1 MKEVHTGIVLGI
13 GTGSLR
19 NRNAEGKVEDFFFIR
34 PGDDVS
40 VTFPNAATPPR
51 AVDTVFTV
59 VDFYESKMSEYDS
72 TFCFVPIAALQKMR
86 GMMDPTSGVKSV
98 TSFQIKLKPGVAL
111 EQARDDIR
119 EAFPPYAEMVM
130 VESWKDSQGPLLA
143 AVQLETTLLNILLF
157 MIIAVAGFG
166 ILATFFM
173 IVVEKTR
180 DIGVLKS
187 LGAPGSGIATIF
199 LGYGT
204 LLGAVGSG
212 VGAILGLL
220 FVWNIN
226 GIAKM
231 IEWITGREVFDPTV
245 YYFNTIPTVVHPA
258 MVVWVVFG
266 PC

>member
-1 MKEVHTGIVLGI
+1 
-13 GTGSLR
+13 
-19 NRNAEGKVEDFFFIR
+19 
-34 PGDDVS
+34 
-40 VTFPNAATPPR
+40 
-51 AVDTVFTV
+51 
-59 VDFYESKMSEYDS
+59 MSEYDS

-143 AVQLETTLLNILLF
+143 AVQLEKTTAQHLLF

-187 LGAPGSGIATIF
+187 LAWSSWERHCLDLFGLRHVARRSR
-199 LGYGT
+199 
-204 LLGAVGSG
+204 VGSWG
-212 VGAILGLL
+212 
-220 FVWNIN
+220 
-226 GIAKM
+226 
-231 IEWITGREVFDPTV
+231 D
-245 YYFNTIPTVVHPA
+245 
-258 MVVWVVFG
+258 FG
-266 PC
+266 PSVCLEHQWHCQDDRVDYR